1 MEQELLKINSE
12 LCELVG
18 AFIGDGYLSKYGKN
32 GIVVGLTGN
41 AILDEEYLKIH
52 LVSIVK
58 RHFPSAKPSFS
69 YRKDENTLQV
79 RFYSKKLA
87 QFLLSLGFM
96 PGIKTRTVKI
106 PSIIEQDKQLLYAT
120 IRGIF
125 DTDGCLFFDN
135 RKKYEK
141 PYPRITIQVASIA
154 LIIQLEKHLSSEF
167 SLYVDKSNRDGKR
180 NTLEIYGHEQLERFL
195 KQIGFS
201 NKRHMSKVAL
211 VA

>member
-1 MEQELLKINSE
+1 MLKLNSE

-18 AFIGDGYLSKYGKN
+18 AFIGDGYLSRYGKN

-41 AILDEEYLKIH
+41 AILDEEYLKSH

-58 RHFPSAKPSFS
+58 RYFPSARPSFS
-69 YRKDENTLQV
+69 YRNDENTLQL
-79 RFYSKKLA
+79 RFYSPELA
-87 QFLLSLGFM
+87 NFLLSLGFL

-106 PSIIEQDKQLLYAT
+106 PSIIERDKQLLYAT

-125 DTDGCLFFDN
+125 DTDGCLFLDK
-135 RKKYEK
+135 RKQYKK
-141 PYPRITIQVASIA
+141 PYPRITIQMASIP
-154 LIIQLEKHLSSEF
+154 LINQLEKHLSLEF

-201 NKRHMSKVAL
+201 NKRHLSKLAL